1 MLLLFPSPLAVTH
14 CGTRLRPN
22 ALLRLAV
29 DLFSR
34 CQNDWRRVKAAP
46 TLPTSRLGPASQ
58 RGRGSV
64 AGEKVAE
71 HVGVADSERGKK
83 KKNTA
88 SRQTHYISLWLSSVA
103 EQSRSF

>member
-22 ALLRLAV
+22 TLLRLTV

-71 HVGVADSERGKK
+71 HVGVADIQRGKK
-83 KKNTA
+83 KHGGETN
-88 SRQTHYISLWLSSVA
+88 SLYFPLA
-103 EQSRSF
+103 EQRR

>member
-34 CQNDWRRVKAAP
+34 CQNDWRRVTAAP
-46 TLPTSRLGPASQ
+46 TLPTSRLGSARRRSADAGRSRVKRSRNMSVSPTA
-58 RGRGSV
+58 RG
-64 AGEKVAE
+64 
-71 HVGVADSERGKK
+71 
-83 KKNTA
+83 
-88 SRQTHYISLWLSSVA
+88 
-103 EQSRSF
+103 